1 MTRTRILSTVVALCL
16 AVAGGNALAADSA
29 ELKALH
35 EAAKKEG
42 KVLMAAGMPP
52 KALRALRKAF
62 NKRFPGVKAKVI
74 ASTGSNAASRIL
86 TETKVG
92 NATIEVAQATTS
104 SGQPLLDSGLVQ
116 SVDYAKT
123 FGVPNKGILFGNRFV
138 PWFDLVYVMAYNTKK
153 LSRDQVPTT
162 WEGMTAP
169 EWKGRKLVLVA
180 RGHPFQYLPKVW
192 GEEKVLDLATRLK
205 AQEPILTPRGGA
217 QVIEAIVSGQA
228 LIGPIHLNR
237 VLTAKVLKKAPIDY
251 VWLNV
256 TPVLKFYSFAVS
268 KVANPN
274 AAQLMA
280 GWLATPEAGQ
290 IMEKH
295 SFRAL
300 TSLESGSETGK
311 LLAASKT
318 RIAATAL
325 TAKMAKQ
332 EKVWQNKVRKI
343 FVGK

>member
-1 MTRTRILSTVVALCL
+1 MRTRILCTMAALFL
-16 AVAGGNALAADSA
+16 AVAGGSALAADSA

-52 KALRALRKAF
+52 KALKALQKGF

-86 TETKVG
+86 TEAKVG
-92 NATIEVAQATTS
+92 NATIEVAQTTTS
-104 SGQPLLDSGLVQ
+104 SGQPLLDAGLVQ
-116 SVDYAKT
+116 QVDYAKA
-123 FGVPNKGILFGNRFV
+123 FSVPNKGILFDNRFV

-153 LSRDQVPTT
+153 LSREEVPTT
-162 WEGMTAP
+162 WEGMLAP
-169 EWKGRKLVLVA
+169 KWKGRKLVLIS

-192 GEEKVLDLATRLK
+192 GEEKVLDMAAKLK
-205 AQEPILTPRGGA
+205 AQEPVMTPRGGA

-228 LIGPIHLNR
+228 LMGPIHLNR

-256 TPVLKFYSFAVS
+256 TPVLNFYSYAVN

-274 AAQLMA
+274 AAKLMA
-280 GWLATPEAGQ
+280 GWLATPEAGK

-300 TSLESGSETGK
+300 TTLESQSETGK

-318 RIAATAL
+318 ETVATAV
-325 TAKMAKQ
+325 TVKMAKQ
-332 EKVWQNKVRKI
+332 EKVWQDKIRDI

>member
-1 MTRTRILSTVVALCL
+1 MTRIRILSTVVALCL

-42 KVLMAAGMPP
+42 KVLLAAGMPP
-52 KALRALRKAF
+52 KTLKALQKAF

-104 SGQPLLDSGLVQ
+104 SGQPLLDAGLVQ

-123 FGVPNKGILFGNRFV
+123 FGVPNEGILFGNRFV

-205 AQEPILTPRGGA
+205 AQEPIMTPRGGA

-251 VWLNV
+251 VWLDV
-256 TPVLKFYSFAVS
+256 TPVLNFYSFAVN

-280 GWLATPEAGQ
+280 GWLATPEAGK
-290 IMEKH
+290 IMEKG

-311 LLAASKT
+311 LLAASKS
-318 RIAATAL
+318 RIAATAV
-325 TAKMAKQ
+325 TVKMAKQ
-332 EKVWQNKVRKI
+332 EKVWQNKIRKI

>member
-1 MTRTRILSTVVALCL
+1 MKRARNLWTTAALCL
-16 AVAGGNALAADSA
+16 TLGAANALGADSA
-29 ELKALH
+29 ELQALY
-35 EAAKKEG
+35 EEAKKEG

-52 KALRALRKAF
+52 KALRALRKGF
-62 NKRFPGVKAKVI
+62 NDRFPGVQAKVI

-86 TETKVG
+86 TESKVG
-92 NATIEVAQATTS
+92 NATIEVAQTTTA
-104 SGQPLLDSGLVQ
+104 SGQPLLDAGLVA

-123 FGVPNKGILFGNRFV
+123 FGVPREGILFGNRFV
-138 PWFDLVYVMAYNTKK
+138 PWFDLVYVMAYNTRK

-162 WEGMTAP
+162 WEGMLAP
-169 EWKGRKLVLVA
+169 EWKGRKLVLIA

-192 GEEKVLDLATRLK
+192 GEEKVMDLAAKLK
-205 AQEPILTPRGGA
+205 AQDPIMTPRGGA

-228 LIGPIHLNR
+228 LLGPIHLNR
-237 VLTAKVLKKAPIDY
+237 VLTAKNLKKAPIDY
-251 VWLNV
+251 VWLDV
-256 TPVLKFYSFAVS
+256 TPVLHFYSYAVN
-268 KVANPN
+268 KVANPK

-280 GWLATPEAGQ
+280 GWLATPEAGK

-300 TSLESGSETGK
+300 TSLESRSETGK

-318 RIAATAL
+318 RTVATAL
-325 TAKMAKQ
+325 DVKTARQ
-332 EKVWQNKVRKI
+332 EKEWQNRLRKI

>member
-1 MTRTRILSTVVALCL
+1 MTRTRILSTVMALCL

-42 KVLMAAGMPP
+42 KVLLAAGMPP
-52 KALRALRKAF
+52 KTLKALQRAF

-104 SGQPLLDSGLVQ
+104 SGQPLLDAGLVQ

-205 AQEPILTPRGGA
+205 AQEPIMTPRGGA

-251 VWLNV
+251 VWLDV
-256 TPVLKFYSFAVS
+256 TPVLNFYSFAVN

-290 IMEKH
+290 IMEKG

-311 LLAASKT
+311 LLAASKS
-318 RIAATAL
+318 RIAATAV
-325 TAKMAKQ
+325 TVKMAKQ
-332 EKVWQNKVRKI
+332 EKVWQNKIRKI

>member
-16 AVAGGNALAADSA
+16 TVGGANALAADSA

-42 KVLMAAGMPP
+42 KVLLAAGMPP
-52 KALRALRKAF
+52 KTLKALQKAF

-104 SGQPLLDSGLVQ
+104 SGQPLLDAGLVQ

-169 EWKGRKLVLVA
+169 QWKGRKLVLVA

-205 AQEPILTPRGGA
+205 AQEPIMTPRGGA

-251 VWLNV
+251 VWLDV
-256 TPVLKFYSFAVS
+256 TPVLNFYSFAVN

-290 IMEKH
+290 IMEKG

-300 TSLESGSETGK
+300 TSLESGSETGR
-311 LLAASKT
+311 LLAASKS
-318 RIAATAL
+318 RIAATAV
-325 TAKMAKQ
+325 TVKMAKQ
-332 EKVWQNKVRKI
+332 EKVWQNKIRKI

>member
-42 KVLMAAGMPP
+42 KVLLAAGMPP
-52 KALRALRKAF
+52 KTLKALQRAF

-104 SGQPLLDSGLVQ
+104 SGQPLLDAGLVQ

-205 AQEPILTPRGGA
+205 AQEPIMTPRGGA

-251 VWLNV
+251 VWLDV
-256 TPVLKFYSFAVS
+256 TPVLNFYSFAVN

-280 GWLATPEAGQ
+280 GWPATPEAGQ
-290 IMEKH
+290 IMEKG

-300 TSLESGSETGK
+300 TSLESGSETGR
-311 LLAASKT
+311 LLAASKS
-318 RIAATAL
+318 RIAATAV
-325 TAKMAKQ
+325 TVKMAKQ
-332 EKVWQNKVRKI
+332 EKVWQNKIRKI

>member
-16 AVAGGNALAADSA
+16 TVGGANALAADSA

-42 KVLMAAGMPP
+42 KVLLAAGMPP
-52 KALRALRKAF
+52 KTLKALQKAF

-104 SGQPLLDSGLVQ
+104 SGQPLLDAGLVQ

-162 WEGMTAP
+162 WDGMLAP
-169 EWKGRKLVLVA
+169 QWKGRKLVLVA

-192 GEEKVLDLATRLK
+192 GEEKVLDLATKLK
-205 AQEPILTPRGGA
+205 AQEPIMTPRGGA

-251 VWLNV
+251 VWLDV
-256 TPVLKFYSFAVS
+256 TPVLNFYSFAVN

-290 IMEKH
+290 IMEKG

-311 LLAASKT
+311 LLAASKS
-318 RIAATAL
+318 RIAATAV
-325 TAKMAKQ
+325 TVKMAKQ
-332 EKVWQNKVRKI
+332 EKVWQNKIRKI

>member
-16 AVAGGNALAADSA
+16 TVGGANALAADSA

-42 KVLMAAGMPP
+42 KVLLAAGMPP
-52 KALRALRKAF
+52 KTLKALQRAF

-104 SGQPLLDSGLVQ
+104 SGQPLLDAGLVQ

-205 AQEPILTPRGGA
+205 AQEPIMTPRGGA

-251 VWLNV
+251 VWLDV
-256 TPVLKFYSFAVS
+256 TPVLNFYSFAVN

-290 IMEKH
+290 IMEKG

-300 TSLESGSETGK
+300 TSLESGSETGR
-311 LLAASKT
+311 LLAASKS
-318 RIAATAL
+318 RIAATAV
-325 TAKMAKQ
+325 TVKMAKQ
-332 EKVWQNKVRKI
+332 EKVWQNKIRKI

>member
-42 KVLMAAGMPP
+42 KVLLAAGMPP
-52 KALRALRKAF
+52 KTLKALQRAF

-104 SGQPLLDSGLVQ
+104 SGQPLLDAGLVQ

-205 AQEPILTPRGGA
+205 AQEPIMTPRGGA

-251 VWLNV
+251 VWLDV
-256 TPVLKFYSFAVS
+256 TPVLNFYSFAVN

-290 IMEKH
+290 IMEKG

-300 TSLESGSETGK
+300 TSLESGSETGR
-311 LLAASKT
+311 LLAASKS
-318 RIAATAL
+318 RIAATAV
-325 TAKMAKQ
+325 TVKMAKQ
-332 EKVWQNKVRKI
+332 EKVWQNKIRKI

>member
-52 KALRALRKAF
+52 KALKALRKAF

-104 SGQPLLDSGLVQ
+104 SGQPLLDAGLVQ

-251 VWLNV
+251 VWLDV

-311 LLAASKT
+311 LLAASKS

>member
-1 MTRTRILSTVVALCL
+1 MKRTRILWTMVALCL
-16 AVAGGNALAADSA
+16 AVGGSNALAADSA

>member
-16 AVAGGNALAADSA
+16 AVAGSNALAADSA

>member
-1 MTRTRILSTVVALCL
+1 MTRTRILSTMVALCL
-16 AVAGGNALAADSA
+16 TVGGASALAADSA
-29 ELKALH
+29 ELAALH
-35 EAAKKEG
+35 EAARKEG

-52 KALRALRKAF
+52 KALKALRQGF
-62 NKRFPGVKAKVI
+62 DKRFPGVRSRVI

-86 TETKVG
+86 TEAKVG
-92 NATIEVAQATTS
+92 KATIEVAQTTTA
-104 SGQPLLDSGLVQ
+104 SGQPLLDAGLVQ
-116 SVDYAKT
+116 SLDYAGT
-123 FGVPNKGILFGNRFV
+123 FGVPQKGILFGNRFV
-138 PWFDLVYVMAYNTKK
+138 PWFDLVYVMAYNTRK

-162 WEGMTAP
+162 WEGMLAP
-169 EWKGRKLVLVA
+169 RWKGRKLVLIA

-205 AQEPILTPRGGA
+205 AQDPILTPRGGA

-256 TPVLKFYSFAVS
+256 TPVLHFYSYAVN

-274 AAQLMA
+274 AAKLMA
-280 GWLATPEAGQ
+280 GWLATPEAGR
-290 IMEKH
+290 IMEQH

-318 RIAATAL
+318 RVVATAL
-325 TAKMAKQ
+325 DAETARQ
-332 EKVWQNKVRKI
+332 EQKWQEQIRKV
-343 FVGK
+343 FVGQ

>member
-42 KVLMAAGMPP
+42 KVLLAAGMPP
-52 KALRALRKAF
+52 KTLKALQKAF

-104 SGQPLLDSGLVQ
+104 SGQPLLDAGLVQ

-205 AQEPILTPRGGA
+205 AQEPIMTPRGGA

-251 VWLNV
+251 VWLDV
-256 TPVLKFYSFAVS
+256 TPVLNFYSFAVN

-290 IMEKH
+290 IMEKG

-311 LLAASKT
+311 LLAASKS
-318 RIAATAL
+318 RIAATAV
-325 TAKMAKQ
+325 TVKMAKQ
-332 EKVWQNKVRKI
+332 EKVWQNKIRKI

>member
-16 AVAGGNALAADSA
+16 TVGGANALAADSA

-42 KVLMAAGMPP
+42 KVLLAAGMPP
-52 KALRALRKAF
+52 KTLKALQKAF

-104 SGQPLLDSGLVQ
+104 SGQPLLDAGLVQ

-205 AQEPILTPRGGA
+205 AQEPIMTPRGGA

-251 VWLNV
+251 VWLDV
-256 TPVLKFYSFAVS
+256 TPVLNFYSFAVN

-290 IMEKH
+290 IMEKG

-300 TSLESGSETGK
+300 TSLESGSETGR
-311 LLAASKT
+311 LLAASKS
-318 RIAATAL
+318 RIAATAV
-325 TAKMAKQ
+325 TVKMAKQ
-332 EKVWQNKVRKI
+332 EKVWQNKIRKI

>member
-42 KVLMAAGMPP
+42 KVLLAAGMPP
-52 KALRALRKAF
+52 KALKALRKAF

-104 SGQPLLDSGLVQ
+104 SGQPLLDAGLVQ
-116 SVDYAKT
+116 SLDYSKT
-123 FGVPNKGILFGNRFV
+123 FGVPQKGILFGNRFV

-251 VWLNV
+251 VWLDV

-311 LLAASKT
+311 LLAASKS

>member
-42 KVLMAAGMPP
+42 KVLLAAGMPP
-52 KALRALRKAF
+52 KTLKALQRAF

-104 SGQPLLDSGLVQ
+104 SGQPLLDAGLVQ

-205 AQEPILTPRGGA
+205 AQEPIMTPRGGA

-251 VWLNV
+251 VWLDV
-256 TPVLKFYSFAVS
+256 TPVLNFYSFAIN

-290 IMEKH
+290 IMEKG

-311 LLAASKT
+311 LLAASKS
-318 RIAATAL
+318 RIAATAV
-325 TAKMAKQ
+325 TVKMAKQ
-332 EKVWQNKVRKI
+332 EKVWQNKIRKI

>member
-1 MTRTRILSTVVALCL
+1 MTRTRILCTMAALFL

-52 KALRALRKAF
+52 KALKALQKAF

-92 NATIEVAQATTS
+92 NATIEVAQATS
-104 SGQPLLDSGLVQ
+104 SSAQPLLDAGLVQ
-116 SVDYAKT
+116 NVDYAKT
-123 FGVPNKGILFGNRFV
+123 FGVPQKGILFENRLV

-153 LSRDQVPTT
+153 VPRADVPTT
-162 WEGMTAP
+162 WEGMAAP
-169 EWKGRKLVLVA
+169 KWKGRKLALVA
-180 RGHPFQYLPKVW
+180 RGHPFQYLPNVW

-205 AQEPILTPRGGA
+205 AQDPIMTPRGGA
-217 QVIEAIVSGQA
+217 QVIEAIISGQA

-251 VWLNV
+251 VWLDV
-256 TPVLKFYSFAVS
+256 TPVLNFYSFAVN

-280 GWLATPEAGQ
+280 GWLATPEAGK

-300 TSLESGSETGK
+300 TSVESQSETGK
-311 LLAASKT
+311 LLAASKS
-318 RIAATAL
+318 RVAAAAV

>member
-1 MTRTRILSTVVALCL
+1 MTRTRILCTMAALFL
-16 AVAGGNALAADSA
+16 AVAAGKALAADSA

-52 KALRALRKAF
+52 KALRALQKGF

-86 TETKVG
+86 TESKVG
-92 NATIEVAQATTS
+92 NATIEVAQTTTS
-104 SGQPLLDSGLVQ
+104 SGQPLLDAGLVQ
-116 SVDYAKT
+116 QVDFAKT
-123 FGVPNKGILFGNRFV
+123 FGVPQKGILFDNRFV

-153 LSRDQVPTT
+153 LSREEVPTT
-162 WEGMTAP
+162 WDGMLAP
-169 EWKGRKLVLVA
+169 KWKGRKLVLIS

-192 GEEKVLDLATRLK
+192 GEEKVLDMAKKLK
-205 AQEPILTPRGGA
+205 AQDPIMTPRGGA

-228 LIGPIHLNR
+228 LTGPIHLNR

-256 TPVLKFYSFAVS
+256 TPVLNFYSYAVN

-274 AAQLMA
+274 AAKLMA
-280 GWLATPEAGQ
+280 GWLATPEAGK
-290 IMEKH
+290 IMEKL

-318 RIAATAL
+318 KTVATAV
-325 TAKMAKQ
+325 TVKMAKQ
-332 EKVWQNKVRKI
+332 EKVWQNKIRDI

>member
-1 MTRTRILSTVVALCL
+1 MTRTRILCTMAALCL
-16 AVAGGNALAADSA
+16 TMAGGHAMAADSA

-52 KALRALRKAF
+52 KALKALQKAF

-86 TETKVG
+86 TESKVG
-92 NATIEVAQATTS
+92 NATIEVAQTTTA
-104 SGQPLLDSGLVQ
+104 SGQPLLDAGLVQ
-116 SVDYAKT
+116 QVDYAKT
-123 FGVPNKGILFGNRFV
+123 FGVPGKGILFDNRFV
-138 PWFDLVYVMAYNTKK
+138 PWFDLVYVMAYNSKK
-153 LSRDQVPTT
+153 VSREEVPTT
-162 WEGMTAP
+162 WEGMLAP
-169 EWKGRKLVLVA
+169 KWKGRKLVLIS

-192 GEEKVLDLATRLK
+192 GEEKVLDMAKKLK
-205 AQEPILTPRGGA
+205 AQDPVMTPRGGA

-228 LIGPIHLNR
+228 LMGPIHLNR

-256 TPVLKFYSFAVS
+256 TPVLNFYSYAVA

-274 AAQLMA
+274 AAKLMA
-280 GWLATPEAGQ
+280 GWLATPEAGK

-300 TSLESGSETGK
+300 TTLESQSETGK
-311 LLAASKT
+311 LLAASNTKT
-318 RIAATAL
+318 VATAV
-325 TAKMAKQ
+325 TVKMARQ
-332 EKVWQNKVRKI
+332 EKVWQNKIRDI

>member
-1 MTRTRILSTVVALCL
+1 MTRARNLWITAALCL
-16 AVAGGNALAADSA
+16 TLGASDALGADSA
-29 ELKALH
+29 DLEALYEEARKEGKALKALRN
-35 EAAKKEG
+35 G
-42 KVLMAAGMPP
+42 
-52 KALRALRKAF
+52 F
-62 NKRFPGVKAKVI
+62 NDRFPGVKAKVI

-86 TETKVG
+86 TEAKVG
-92 NATIEVAQATTS
+92 NATIEVAQTTTA
-104 SGQPLLDSGLVQ
+104 SGQPLLDADLVA
-116 SVDYAKT
+116 SLDYGKT
-123 FGVPNKGILFGNRFV
+123 FGVPREGILFGNRFV

-162 WEGMTAP
+162 WEGMLAP
-169 EWKGRKLVLVA
+169 EWKGRKLVLIA

-192 GEEKVLDLATRLK
+192 GEEKVMDLAAKLK
-205 AQEPILTPRGGA
+205 AQDPILTPRGGA

-237 VLTAKVLKKAPIDY
+237 VLTAKHLKKAPIDY
-251 VWLNV
+251 VWLDV
-256 TPVLKFYSFAVS
+256 TPVLHFYSYAVN
-268 KVANPN
+268 KVANPK

-280 GWLATPEAGQ
+280 GWLATPEAGK

-300 TSLESGSETGK
+300 TSLESQSETGK

-318 RIAATAL
+318 RTVATAL
-325 TAKMAKQ
+325 DVETARK
-332 EKVWQNKVRKI
+332 EKKWQNQLRKI

>member
-1 MTRTRILSTVVALCL
+1 MTRARILWTMVALCL
-16 AVAGGNALAADSA
+16 ALGGGNALAADSA

-52 KALRALRKAF
+52 KALKALQKGF

-74 ASTGSNAASRIL
+74 PSTGSNAASRIL

-92 NATIEVAQATTS
+92 NATIEVAQTTTA
-104 SGQPLLDSGLVQ
+104 SGQPLLDAGLVQ
-116 SVDYAKT
+116 QVDYAKT
-123 FGVPNKGILFGNRFV
+123 FGVPQKGILFENRFV

-162 WEGMTAP
+162 WEGMADP
-169 EWKGRKLVLVA
+169 KWKGRKLVLIA

-192 GEEKVLDLATRLK
+192 GEEKVLDLATKLK
-205 AQEPILTPRGGA
+205 AQEPIMTPRGGA

-256 TPVLKFYSFAVS
+256 TPVLNFYSYAVN

-274 AAQLMA
+274 AAKLMA

-300 TSLESGSETGK
+300 TSLESQSETGK
-311 LLAASKT
+311 LLAASKSRVVPT
-318 RIAATAL
+318 AT
-325 TAKMAKQ
+325 TVKMARQ
-332 EKVWQNKVRKI
+332 EKVWQNKLRKI